1 MIPLL
6 LLVATITALA
16 APRLRFGFAFLMLA
30 VFATV
35 AGNLDNPDRI
45 HYVDNFQ
52 GIRTGGEN
60 ASFEPGYQL
69 LASWGSMLGL
79 DYGTFHFVMTAV
91 ALLLIGKTIL
101 DLCDQPGLAMF
112 AYLCFPFIWDV
123 TQVRN
128 FYAMALI
135 LFSMRYLLV
144 EQRASPAKYAL
155 TILLATMFHVTS
167 AFYLLFLLARVRNRW
182 VLWGL
187 LTLGTG
193 AYFTL
198 FSDLV
203 NSPLLA
209 FIGNKIDVYTTTE
222 TSLVTKLSVGAFYA
236 ASLAMVWWA
245 GRRISNRGASAHGPA
260 LMGAWAIS
268 APLILN
274 MNLIAGLSIL
284 PTLDNLDFIRLFR
297 NIFLINCIFVINAI
311 RSRRSGRMT
320 FTLSFLLYLVVT
332 FTGFVVVTSTSDIIG
347 HAMQDNAING

>member
-6 LLVATITALA
+6 LLVTTFTALA
-16 APRLRFGFAFLMLA
+16 APRLRFGFALLMLA
-30 VFATV
+30 VFTTV
-35 AGNLDNPDRI
+35 AGNVDNPDRI
-45 HYVDNFQ
+45 YYVENFE
-52 GIRTGGEN
+52 GIRTGGED

-69 LASWGSMLGL
+69 LVYWASILGL
-79 DYGTFHFVMTAV
+79 DYGAFHFVMTAV

-101 DLCDQPGLAMF
+101 DFCDQPGLAMF

-167 AFYLLFLLARVRNRW
+167 AFYLLFLLARIRNRL

-187 LTLGTG
+187 LALGAG

-209 FIGNKIDVYTTTE
+209 FVGDKIDVYTTTE
-222 TSLVTKLSVGAFYA
+222 TSMVTKLSVGTFYA
-236 ASLAMVWWA
+236 ASLVMIWWA
-245 GRRISNRGASAHGPA
+245 GHRISGRGAAAHGPVI
-260 LMGAWAIS
+260 MGGLAIS
-268 APLILN
+268 GPLILN

-311 RSRRSGRMT
+311 RSRRSGRMA
-320 FTLSFLLYLVVT
+320 FTLSFLLYLIAT
-332 FTGFVVVTSTSDIIG
+332 FAGFVVMTSTSDIIG

>member
-6 LLVATITALA
+6 LLLATITALA
-16 APRLRFGFAFLMLA
+16 APRGRFGFALLMLA

-35 AGNLDNPDRI
+35 AGNIENPDRI
-45 HYVDNFQ
+45 FYVDNFQ
-52 GIRTGGEN
+52 GIRSGGEN
-60 ASFEPGYQL
+60 PSFEPGYQL
-69 LASWGSMLGL
+69 LVSWASFLGL
-79 DYGTFHFVMTAV
+79 DYGAFHFVMTAG
-91 ALLLIGKTIL
+91 ALVLIGKTIL
-101 DLCDQPGLAMF
+101 DLCDLPGLAAF

-155 TILLATMFHVTS
+155 TILLAAMFHITS
-167 AFYLLFLLARVRNRW
+167 AFYLLFLLARIRNRF
-182 VLWGL
+182 VLWAIL
-187 LTLGTG
+187 ALGAG

-198 FSDLV
+198 FSELV
-203 NSPLLA
+203 TSPLLA
-209 FIGNKIDVYTTTE
+209 FIGDKIDVYTTTE
-222 TSLVTKLSVGAFYA
+222 TSMVTKLSVGTFYA
-236 ASLAMVWWA
+236 ASLVMIWWA
-245 GRRISNRGASAHGPA
+245 GRRIAGRGTAARGPA
-260 LMGAWAIS
+260 VMGTWAIS

-284 PTLDNLDFIRLFR
+284 PALDNLDFIRLFR

-320 FTLSFLLYLVVT
+320 LTLSFLLYLVAT
-332 FTGFVVVTSTSDIIG
+332 FTGLVALTSTSDIIG
-347 HAMQDNAING
+347 EAMQNNAIND

>member
-1 MIPLL
+1 MILL
-6 LLVATITALA
+6 LLLMASITALA
-16 APRLRFGFAFLMLA
+16 APRLRLGFALLMLA

-35 AGNLDNPDRI
+35 AGNTENPDRI
-45 HYVDNFQ
+45 FYVDNFQ

-60 ASFEPGYQL
+60 ASFEAGYQL
-69 LASWGSMLGL
+69 LASWGSILGL
-79 DYGTFHFVMTAV
+79 DYGAFHFVMTAA
-91 ALLLIGKTIL
+91 ALVLIGRTVL

-155 TILLATMFHVTS
+155 TILLATTFHITS
-167 AFYLLFLLARVRNRW
+167 AFYMLFLLARMRNRL
-182 VLWGL
+182 VLWGML
-187 LTLGTG
+187 ALGAG

-209 FIGNKIDVYTTTE
+209 FVGDKIDVYTTTE
-222 TSLVTKLSVGAFYA
+222 TSMVTKLSVGIFYA
-236 ASLAMVWWA
+236 TSLLMVWWA
-245 GRRISNRGASAHGPA
+245 DRRIAGRDAGAHRPA
-260 LMGAWAIS
+260 VMGAWAIS
-268 APLILN
+268 GRLILN

-311 RSRRSGRMT
+311 RSRRGGRMT

-332 FTGFVVVTSTSDIIG
+332 FTGFVVMTSTSDIIG
-347 HAMQDNAING
+347 DALQNNAING